1 LHSAA
6 ERVFIASMPW
16 DFALILLT
24 LAVLLPWRGRARM
37 KKLLAMPR
45 VSGIE
50 RIALYATTI
59 AFQWLAVALTAW
71 RAWARGLHAAQ
82 LGLLLPNPT
91 GIAIAALGGAA
102 VIATLHWLNLR
113 RIGRLPPEERGFLQ
127 PLAERILPQSS
138 VETLLYFALAVTAGA
153 CEEFLYR
160 GFAMAA
166 FTRAGLPLWTT
177 VFLSAAIFGLAH
189 LYQGRGGAVGTF
201 VLGIV
206 FGVARLAYDSL
217 MPVVLWHAAV
227 DIVAGLAGPRYL
239 LPKRNETLFS
249 S

>member
-1 LHSAA
+1 
-6 ERVFIASMPW
+6 MPW

-45 VSGIE
+45 VTSIE

-59 AFQWLAVALTAW
+59 AFQWLAVAVTAW
-71 RAWARGLHAAQ
+71 RAWARGLRATQ
-82 LGLLLPNPT
+82 LGLLLPNRT
-91 GIAIAALGGAA
+91 GIAVAALGGAA
-102 VIATLHWLNLR
+102 VIAALHWLNLR

-138 VETLLYFALAVTAGA
+138 VEALLYFALAVTAGV

-166 FTRAGLPLWTT
+166 FTRTGLPVWTT

-189 LYQGRGGAVGTF
+189 LYQGRSGAVGTF

-217 MPVVLWHAAV
+217 VPVVLWHTAV

-239 LPKRNETLFS
+239 LVKRDETQLS